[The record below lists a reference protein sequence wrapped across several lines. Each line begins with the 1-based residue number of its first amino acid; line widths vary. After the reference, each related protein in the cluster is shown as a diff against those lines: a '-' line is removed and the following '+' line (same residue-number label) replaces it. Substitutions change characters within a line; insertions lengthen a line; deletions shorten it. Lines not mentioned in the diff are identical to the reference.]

1 MVEENEQGAVAVAL
15 LLRIEDD
22 LTQPN
27 YAPGTAL
34 AGRKLQ
40 VGRVYCG
47 LCRFQSRNSR
57 SRNDADQCRRTD
69 FLIQATPVQS
79 R

>member
-27 YAPGTAL
+27 YAPGVAL

-40 VGRVYCG
+40 VGRVYSG
-47 LCRFQSRNSR
+47 LAVSNLGIVGQATMRINV
-57 SRNDADQCRRTD
+57 DGTD